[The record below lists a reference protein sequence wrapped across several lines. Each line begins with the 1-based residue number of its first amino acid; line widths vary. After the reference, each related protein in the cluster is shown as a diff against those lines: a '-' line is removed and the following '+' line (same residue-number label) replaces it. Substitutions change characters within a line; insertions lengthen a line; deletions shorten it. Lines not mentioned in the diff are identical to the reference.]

1 MRTFTLFI
9 WIFCL
14 CIFRSEKIKT
24 QPIYAARY
32 KAVFT
37 EPPKHAPT
45 SKVSD
50 APLAGNG
57 DIGLTMGGAPD
68 RLVFYFGKNDFWR
81 AYPVYPGGGIASP
94 GGLNIRIDDLKGA
107 TYYAEQVL
115 DKALIKAKFTKNDLV
130 VSLMAWVSAT
140 SNTVIA
146 EFTSNKKCS
155 INLDLWATKGNTS
168 ITGSG
173 RSGEVLWV
181 TRSFENTPLLKWPSH
196 VAIAMKVTGNTLLKD
211 NTVTLLPGEK
221 TTIAV
226 ALNTNFD
233 RIDWKEGSINEAGNV
248 TRAFIQN
255 LYQKHEKWW
264 QTFWKKSDV
273 QIGDSTLE
281 KYYYA
286 SQYLFACSSR
296 DGKFAPGI
304 WGPFVTKDSSSWG
317 GDYHLNYNYQAP
329 YWASYSSNHID
340 QVKNFD
346 QPLLDFMKEGEKFA
360 KELLGIRGIYYPVGI
375 GPNGLCTT
383 HWPLSPDEMEKK
395 YATRENTIDG
405 GYKFLGQKVDA
416 VFSVGNM
423 LMRFYST
430 YDLDYAKR
438 VYPYLLGCADFWED
452 YLKYENGR
460 YVIYM
465 DHFNEVMPNLNNKG
479 LWRNRLGD
487 FNSSLSLGLVKMLFK
502 GIIDVSNYLK
512 VDTVRQKKWKDI
524 IDHLSDFPLGENNGR
539 TSLKSVE
546 KNWAGE
552 GKATGLSRVSIHGL
566 ILPGGVCGPVTTPD
580 VNKILLS
587 DISHWKDKINQPG
600 EWGNTLGNG
609 IETCFPGAVRVGY
622 NSDEILKYLKARIA
636 MQSFPNLWITQ
647 AGGGIETLAAVPLTI
662 NEMLMQSYEGVLRIF
677 PNWNLQKPASFHNL
691 RAYGAFLISGQIKN
705 SKIGFVK
712 IYSEKGRYCIM
723 ENPWPEKEVQ
733 IIRNGKKAEKR
744 KGNRIMFN
752 TKVNELIE
760 LRSSLISSWN

>member
-196 VAIAMKVTGNTLLKD
+196 VAIAMKVTDNTLLTD
-211 NTVTLLPGEK
+211 NTVILLPGKK

-233 RIDWKEGSINEAGNV
+233 RIDWKEGSINEAGKV
-248 TRAFIQN
+248 TPAFIQN

-264 QTFWKKSDV
+264 ETFWKKSDV

-296 DGKFAPGI
+296 AGKFAPGI

-465 DHFNEVMPNLNNKG
+465 DHFNEVMPNLHNKG
-479 LWRNRLGD
+479 QWRNRLGD

-502 GIIDVSNYLK
+502 GITDVSSYLK

-524 IDHLSDFPLGENNGR
+524 IEHLSDFPLGENNGR

-580 VNKILLS
+580 LNKVLLD
-587 DISHWKDKINQPG
+587 DISHWKDKIGRPG

-622 NSDEILKYLKARIA
+622 SSDEILKYLKARIA
-636 MQSFPNLWITQ
+636 VQSFPNLWITQ

-662 NEMLMQSYEGVLRIF
+662 NEMLMQSYEGILRIF

-723 ENPWPEKEVQ
+723 ENPWPEREVQ
-733 IIRNGKKAEKR
+733 IIRNGKKAEKG
-744 KGNRIMFN
+744 KGNRIMFS
-752 TKVNELIE
+752 TKANELIE
-760 LRSSLISSWN
+760 LRSL